1 LQELIR
7 EEVPMQM
14 ELFSLQEN
22 INQAIGEYQAI
33 LAEGARVQDSY
44 FVFRRQT
51 AANVQSRRYKDMAF
65 RIFRNDAL
73 QKYRA
78 QYDLAARYVYLAAKA
93 YDYETTLLSGTNAG
107 QNFLTSII
115 KQRLIGTMN
124 GNVPQQGAGL
134 ADPMAKMVENF
145 GVFKTQF
152 GFNNPIQE
160 TERFSL
166 RFELFRIG
174 NEPEDDEKWRNTL
187 RAHVVDNMLDIP
199 EFKRYCKPPNP
210 VLATGEPAIVIPF
223 SSTITN
229 GLNFFGHEAIGGDHA
244 YNSSKFTTKVRSVGT
259 WFGDYS
265 TLQGD
270 GLLETPKFYLVPV
283 GVDIQRSPSNSGTI
297 REFKILDQVI
307 PPPNAI
313 SDTELGE
320 SDWLPSNN
328 LAGTFA
334 QNRRFSSN
342 RAYHD
347 SGDFSTNE
355 VHRNSR
361 LIGRSVWNTRW
372 LLIIPAHSLLGD
384 REEGLNRFIDGLEVN
399 GERNGNGIS
408 DIKLFFETISI
419 DGF

>member
-1 LQELIR
+1 MYFIFCHICTLTLDWHKEFSFKEVTVNEDGTLEEETKNITYHFSNTAGQFGGIKPSDWTGERKAPGEIQMARANLIQTYGRLKQGIKEYDNLIANIKGLSKVIKAQYDGNIEDLDIQNAQIEEQIRLSDKIAAANEVELVARRAAETALNVANAVAEAFPESLGFSCDCTSVGRAAALSIGNLAHIGFSIGADIAAAAKLRNEQALDLSAARTDLTLTTNANNQAYLEAFTALQELIR

-166 RFELFRIG
+166 RFEYSELVMSQKTMKNG
-174 NEPEDDEKWRNTL
+174 G
-187 RAHVVDNMLDIP
+187 IP
-199 EFKRYCKPPNP
+199 
-210 VLATGEPAIVIPF
+210 
-223 SSTITN
+223 
-229 GLNFFGHEAIGGDHA
+229 
-244 YNSSKFTTKVRSVGT
+244 
-259 WFGDYS
+259 
-265 TLQGD
+265 
-270 GLLETPKFYLVPV
+270 
-283 GVDIQRSPSNSGTI
+283 
-297 REFKILDQVI
+297 
-307 PPPNAI
+307 
-313 SDTELGE
+313 
-320 SDWLPSNN
+320 
-328 LAGTFA
+328 
-334 QNRRFSSN
+334 
-342 RAYHD
+342 
-347 SGDFSTNE
+347 
-355 VHRNSR
+355 
-361 LIGRSVWNTRW
+361 
-372 LLIIPAHSLLGD
+372 
-384 REEGLNRFIDGLEVN
+384 
-399 GERNGNGIS
+399 
-408 DIKLFFETISI
+408 
-419 DGF
+419 